1 MLFNPVKSSQ
11 TIIHASLYLSFQP
24 LLKKKKL
31 EPSFAVITPQLFQ
44 IKIIK
49 IITKDN
55 ILTRFF
61 VVKFLYL
68 FNVGNDKNYETD
80 SGLASSQPISRDL
93 TDSL

>member
-44 IKIIK
+44 IK

>member
-24 LLKKKKL
+24 LLKKKKKL

-44 IKIIK
+44 IKII
-49 IITKDN
+49 TKDN
-55 ILTRFF
+55 FLTRFF